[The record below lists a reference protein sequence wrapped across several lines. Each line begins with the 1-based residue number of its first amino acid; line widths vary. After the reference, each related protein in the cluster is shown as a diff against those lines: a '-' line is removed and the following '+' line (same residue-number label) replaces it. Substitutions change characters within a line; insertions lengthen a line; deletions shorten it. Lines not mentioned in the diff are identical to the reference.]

1 MPDAGSIPRHL
12 HQHTGNKMATKFKKV
27 KSTAGQ
33 GMTKRAKKT
42 PDPYPKAAKVKGGK
56 KG

>member
-1 MPDAGSIPRHL
+1 
-12 HQHTGNKMATKFKKV
+12 MATKFKKV